1 MDTLKVAAAESL
13 RMAGQMDNIDVVTN
27 VTYLFFVYLILAII
41 VERVVEILV
50 AIFNYFE
57 MRGKWYGF
65 WNRRAV
71 AYQKKF
77 ERLYGYQDESAD
89 RVKKLFSWLLWK
101 VIAEKPHEG
110 GKEVISANLIRLN
123 YLRVATRVA
132 AFAISCILV
141 AVVDLDFIEI
151 IKRMIPKFKL
161 LEMITGWPFFRFIV
175 TAALISIGSE
185 PLHQVI
191 RRVEKYAA
199 TKAATSTGGAQ

>member
-1 MDTLKVAAAESL
+1 MDSLKVAVAESL
-13 RMAGQMDNIDVVTN
+13 RVATQMDNVDVITN

-50 AIFNYFE
+50 SIFNYSE

-65 WNRRAV
+65 WNRRAL
-71 AYQKKF
+71 AYQKRF
-77 ERLYGYQDESAD
+77 ELLYGYQDESAD

-123 YLRVATRVA
+123 YMRVATRVA
-132 AFAISCILV
+132 AFVISCIMV
-141 AVVDLDFIEI
+141 AVVGLDFIEI
-151 IKRMIPKFKL
+151 IQRMIPKFKL
-161 LEMITGWPFFRFIV
+161 LEMIAGWPFFRFIV

-199 TKAATSTGGAQ
+199 TKTATTAGGAQ

>member
-1 MDTLKVAAAESL
+1 MDTLKVAVADSL
-13 RMAGQMDNIDVVTN
+13 RVASQNPNIEVITN
-27 VTYLFFVYLILAII
+27 ITYVFFVYLILAII
-41 VERVVEILV
+41 VERVVEVLV
-50 AIFNYFE
+50 AVFNYFE

-65 WNRRAV
+65 WNRRALV
-71 AYQKKF
+71 YQARF

-89 RVKKLFSWLLWK
+89 RAKKLFSWLLWK
-101 VIAEKPHEG
+101 VISEKPHEG
-110 GKEVISANLIRLN
+110 GKEIISANLIRLN

-132 AFAISCILV
+132 AFALSCILV

-151 IKRMIPKFKL
+151 LKRMIPKFKL
-161 LEMITGWPFFRFIV
+161 LELIAGWPFFRFIL

-199 TKAATSTGGAQ
+199 SKAAASTGGAQ